1 MKKVM
6 RRKNRVP
13 LEGAKGA
20 LYTFAGAALFVA
32 VWWIAAAA
40 YGKKLVFPT
49 PLNAF
54 AELGRELSN
63 GYFWKSFS
71 LSVLRSV
78 AGFCAACVLAVLCAY
93 GGKAWNPLKR
103 ILSPVIGIV
112 RSLPTMSVIL
122 LLVLWTGDALTP
134 LIVSGLVIFPVL
146 YSGLDAALAAV
157 PAELEETARLYA
169 DSGAYKFA
177 KVYLPL
183 SAPAFLRVAGGAAS
197 LSLKLTVA
205 AEVLAQTRDSL
216 GLIMQQTRVYFQIGR
231 LLAVTVV
238 VVAAALFLEFSV
250 YLIRKAVEY

>member
-1 MKKVM
+1 MKKAK
-6 RRKNRVP
+6 RRKNCVP
-13 LEGAKGA
+13 AEGAKGA
-20 LYTFAGAALFVA
+20 LYTVAGAALFVA

-40 YGKKLVFPT
+40 YGKDLVFPT
-49 PLNAF
+49 PAAAF
-54 AELGRELSN
+54 KELWGELSSE
-63 GYFWKSFS
+63 YFWKSFF
-71 LSVLRSV
+71 LSVLRSI
-78 AGFCAACVLAVLCAY
+78 AGFCGACVLAMLCAY

-103 ILSPVIGIV
+103 ILAPVIGIV

-122 LLVLWTGDALTP
+122 LLVLWTGNELTP

-146 YSGLDAALAAV
+146 YSGLDAALSSV

-169 DSGAYKFA
+169 GSRAYKFA

-231 LLAVTVV
+231 LLAITVV
-238 VVAAALFLEFSV
+238 VVAAALVLELAV
-250 YLIRKAVEY
+250 ALVRKAVEY